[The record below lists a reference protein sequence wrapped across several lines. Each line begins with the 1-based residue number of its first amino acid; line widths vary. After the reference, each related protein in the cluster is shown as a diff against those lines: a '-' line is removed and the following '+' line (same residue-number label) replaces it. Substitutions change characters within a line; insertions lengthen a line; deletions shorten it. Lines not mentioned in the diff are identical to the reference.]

1 MVKSMQELLQERADL
16 VKAQAA
22 LVDAAK
28 AENRDLTEEEV
39 ARFEELEN
47 QITAMDQE
55 IEKAREREAREAKVR
70 ERMQALSA
78 LAFPAPRPSG
88 SRQRDLDDGGFE
100 SLGEFVAAVRFGDPR
115 GRITAEMRMDVGE
128 SGGYAVPEQFRDEL
142 LQLTPE
148 EAVVRPR
155 ATVIPPGSPPDAKV
169 TIPALDH
176 SEGVFGGVAVQW
188 IAEGAQKP
196 ETDAKLVEIALEPHE
211 VAAHVVV
218 TDKLLRNWQAA
229 DAVIR
234 RLLRGAIAA
243 AEDVAFL
250 TGDGTGKPLGVLN
263 SAGAIAV
270 NRAAANQIQ
279 YVDIVNMLA
288 KLLPDSLGRA
298 VWVAN
303 QSILPQLMQ
312 LKDDAGNLIFIR
324 GDATSGIADTLAGL
338 PIRWTGRTPAL
349 GSKGDLMLVDFQYYL
364 IKDGSGPFVAA
375 SEHVYFT
382 ENKTVIKVFWNVDGK
397 GWVSSPLT
405 LEDGVTQVSP
415 YVVLDVPAA

>member
-1 MVKSMQELLQERADL
+1 MKTLQELLQERAEL
-16 VKAQAA
+16 VQAQAA
-22 LVDAAK
+22 LIDAAK
-28 AENRDLTEEEV
+28 VENRDLTDVEA
-39 ARFEELEN
+39 ARFEELE
-47 QITAMDQE
+47 QKIVALDGE
-55 IEKAREREAREAKVR
+55 IEKARVREDREAKVQQR
-70 ERMQALSA
+70 LEGLKT
-78 LAFPAPRPSG
+78 LAFHAPRPG
-88 SRQRDLDDGGFE
+88 AGRREKDDGGFE
-100 SLGEFVAAVRFGDPR
+100 SLGEFIAAVRFGDPR
-115 GRITAEMRMDVGE
+115 GRVKAEMRMDVGE
-128 SGGYAVPEQFRDEL
+128 RGGYAVPEQFRDEL

-155 ATVIPPGSPPDAKV
+155 ATVIPPGTPPDAKL

-176 SEGVFGGVAVQW
+176 SQGIYGGVAVQW
-188 IAEGAQKP
+188 IGEGAQKP

-229 DAVIR
+229 GTVIR
-234 RLLRGAIAA
+234 NLLRGAIAS

-250 TGDGTGKPLGVLN
+250 TGDGTSKPLGVLN

-303 QSILPQLMQ
+303 QSVLPQLMQ

-349 GSKGDLMLVDFQYYL
+349 GQKGDLMLVDFQYYL

-375 SEHVYFT
+375 SEHVYFR

-397 GWVSSPLT
+397 GWVASPLT
-405 LEDGVTQVSP
+405 LEDGITQVSP
-415 YVVLDVPAA
+415 YVVLDVPAT

>member
-1 MVKSMQELLQERADL
+1 MTTLQELLQERAEL
-16 VKAQAA
+16 VQAQAA
-22 LVDAAK
+22 LIDAAK
-28 AENRDLTEEEV
+28 AENRDLTDEEA
-39 ARFEELEN
+39 ARFEELE
-47 QITAMDQE
+47 QKIVALDGE
-55 IEKAREREAREAKVR
+55 IEKAKAREERETKVR
-70 ERMQALSA
+70 ARVEGLKSVAVHI
-78 LAFPAPRPSG
+78 PRSG
-88 SRQRDLDDGGFE
+88 VGKRDKDDGGFQNI
-100 SLGEFVAAVRFGDPR
+100 SEFIAAVRFGDPL

-128 SGGYAVPEQFRDEL
+128 SGGFAVPEQFRDEL

-155 ATVIPPGSPPDAKV
+155 ATVIPPGTPPDAKL

-176 SEGVFGGVAVQW
+176 SRGMFGGVAVQW

-196 ETDAKLVEIALEPHE
+196 ETDAKLVEIVLEPHE

-229 DAVIR
+229 GTVIR
-234 RLLRGAIAA
+234 NLLRGAIAS

-250 TGDGTGKPLGVLN
+250 TGNGTGKPLGVLN
-263 SAGAIAV
+263 GTGAIAV
-270 NRAAANQIQ
+270 NRATANQIQ

-288 KLLPDSLGRA
+288 KMLPDSLGRA

-303 QSILPQLMQ
+303 QSTLPQLMQ

-324 GDATSGIADTLAGL
+324 GDATRGIADTLAGL

-349 GSKGDLMLVDFQYYL
+349 GQKGDLVLVDFRYYL

-375 SEHVYFT
+375 SEHVYFR
-382 ENKTVIKVFWNVDGK
+382 ENKTVIKVYWNVDGK
-397 GWVSSPLT
+397 GWVASPLT
-405 LEDGVTQVSP
+405 LEDGITQASP